1 VLVEALRYA
10 AEHCAFPH
18 GAVDVVVRGNRSTT
32 DEAAWKELEGKFQWL
47 SVPHVAPHSNQTLA
61 TRRVCAGPPARRA
74 QPGFCSTRL
83 VTAASESRADAMSLT
98 AWAARKRESTVAP
111 QPAPASESK
120 LDVNSDSDD
129 DGSTTSELSEATKA
143 KFSPVAADLLTTIVV
158 FGADGGASPQ

>member
-1 VLVEALRYA
+1 M
-10 AEHCAFPH
+10 
-18 GAVDVVVRGNRSTT
+18 
-32 DEAAWKELEGKFQWL
+32 
-47 SVPHVAPHSNQTLA
+47 
-61 TRRVCAGPPARRA
+61 
-74 QPGFCSTRL
+74 
-83 VTAASESRADAMSLT
+83 VTAAAESKAGAMSFT
-98 AWAARKRESTVAP
+98 AAWAARKRESTVAP

>member
-1 VLVEALRYA
+1 
-10 AEHCAFPH
+10 
-18 GAVDVVVRGNRSTT
+18 
-32 DEAAWKELEGKFQWL
+32 
-47 SVPHVAPHSNQTLA
+47 
-61 TRRVCAGPPARRA
+61 
-74 QPGFCSTRL
+74 
-83 VTAASESRADAMSLT
+83 MSLT